1 MTDMQSLID
10 KADVLTE
17 ALPYIRAF
25 YGKTVVIKYGGA
37 AMVDDDLKR
46 DFASDV
52 VLLKYI
58 GINPVVVHG
67 GGPQIDQ
74 TLKKLGRESVFV
86 DGMRVT
92 DQFTMEVVE
101 MVLTG
106 KVSQEIVAMINQMGG
121 AAVGLSGKD
130 GALIR
135 ARKLDKSRS
144 NQTDLGLVGEV
155 EEVIPDILHSLDSSR
170 FIPVIAP
177 VGVDASGQTLNINAD
192 LVAAKLAA
200 ALRAAKLVYLS
211 DVSGVNDEEGKLI
224 SSLVTSRA
232 REMVQSGTIAGG
244 MIPKV
249 EHCLLALSEG
259 VGKTHIIDGRVKHA
273 VLLEIFTDKG
283 IGTEIKTD

>member
-10 KADVLTE
+10 KAGVLTE

-37 AMVDDDLKR
+37 AMVDDTLKQ

-67 GGPQIDQ
+67 GGPQIGQ

-86 DGMRVT
+86 DGLRVT
-92 DQFTMEVVE
+92 DPFTMEVVE

-106 KVSQEIVAMINQMGG
+106 KINQEIVAMINQMGG

-135 ARKLDKSRS
+135 ARKLDRS
-144 NQTDLGLVGEV
+144 STNQADLGLVGEV
-155 EEVIPDILHSLDSSR
+155 EEIVPDILHNLDSSR

-192 LVAAKLAA
+192 LVAARLAA
-200 ALRAAKLVYLS
+200 ALKAAKLVYLS
-211 DVSGVNDEEGKLI
+211 DVSGVNDDDGRLV
-224 SSLVTSRA
+224 SSLAAGRVQ
-232 REMVQSGTIAGG
+232 EMIKKGTIAGG

-249 EHCLLALSEG
+249 EYCLEALAQG

-273 VLLEIFTDKG
+273 ILLEIFTDKG
-283 IGTEIKTD
+283 IGTEIKAD